1 MEYCSEFVCCPPKR
15 CTSGFLIDCQAENN
29 HCVYSEPCSICGR
42 KESCKKMET
51 IKMMLLYGFYFV
63 CSVGECFYG

>member
-1 MEYCSEFVCCPPKR
+1 MEYCSEFVCDPPKR

-42 KESCKKMET
+42 KESCKKWEQL
-51 IKMMLLYGFYFV
+51 K
-63 CSVGECFYG
+63 